1 MDSLIKE
8 LEKPKRFD
16 VFVQEQ
22 MKNSTYKPL
31 WKDEIATIDYEASR
45 TYRAA
50 IAEYSAAMVGS
61 VIDKNGEKPTHTM
74 PSANELV
81 GSISHMGDEWQMDN
95 DRLDQYYYMEG
106 RLRNKYGNDTPA
118 MYASNDYAKLVK
130 YLFDPFEKAVIAPQ
144 KRIDLLYYEG
154 LFSGTQTVDA
164 KNNKKSNVTYKI
176 DLGVKKYHPTA
187 KWGGETSSPISDIQ
201 RIVDELSAKGKTV
214 VKMRMSTRTFRK
226 MCKSKEF
233 ADTFKLKLGKVDISP
248 AKITFNEAN
257 LYLESL
263 LLPTITIE
271 PDRFVKLQDGSTINM
286 TVDDRVVFQCVQN
299 VAVLKVSDPLEMI
312 DPLPNKTYSQYDDA
326 LVGFWRNEK
335 GRFIDYEMWATPVF
349 YGLDDFFIMET
360 DKTA

>member
-31 WKDEIATIDYEASR
+31 WKDEITTIDYEASR
-45 TYRAA
+45 TFRAA

-61 VIDKNGEKPTHTM
+61 VIDKNGEKPTHIM
-74 PSANELV
+74 LSANELV

-164 KNNKKSNVTYKI
+164 KNNKKSNFIY
-176 DLGVKKYHPTA
+176 
-187 KWGGETSSPISDIQ
+187 Q
-201 RIVDELSAKGKTV
+201 R
-214 VKMRMSTRTFRK
+214 
-226 MCKSKEF
+226 
-233 ADTFKLKLGKVDISP
+233 
-248 AKITFNEAN
+248 
-257 LYLESL
+257 
-263 LLPTITIE
+263 
-271 PDRFVKLQDGSTINM
+271 
-286 TVDDRVVFQCVQN
+286 
-299 VAVLKVSDPLEMI
+299 
-312 DPLPNKTYSQYDDA
+312 
-326 LVGFWRNEK
+326 
-335 GRFIDYEMWATPVF
+335 
-349 YGLDDFFIMET
+349 
-360 DKTA
+360 